1 MYSLFSLSSYIIISI
16 KPLNGR
22 LNGFVHGSEFEVWQ
36 EFSKLCVARSL
47 LVLAV
52 GLVGKV
58 NNISL
63 KLKCL
68 QHQLGHVSNRNF
80 VGFVDRKYDRL
91 NVFVIANC
99 PNEKTSQIQ
108 GIDKLSQ
115 GFAGTPYGKIRAVSF
130 GLVCFM
136 NKSCIY
142 KKIMMAKGILT
153 KIF

>member
-1 MYSLFSLSSYIIISI
+1 MEKKKSGLVDS
-16 KPLNGR
+16 
-22 LNGFVHGSEFEVWQ
+22 GFVKTCDEPV
-36 EFSKLCVARSL
+36 LCVARSL

-99 PNEKTSQIQ
+99 PNEKATKIQ

-115 GFAGTPYGKIRAVSF
+115 GFASTPYGKIRAVSF
-130 GLVCFM
+130 SLVCFM
-136 NKSCIY
+136 NKSCMY

-153 KIF
+153 EIF

>member
-1 MYSLFSLSSYIIISI
+1 MCSLFSLSSYIIISI
-16 KPLNGR
+16 KPLNCR
-22 LNGFVHGSEFEVWQ
+22 LNSLIHGSEFEVWQ

-68 QHQLGHVSNRNF
+68 QHQLGHVSDRNF

-99 PNEKTSQIQ
+99 PNEKATQIQ

-130 GLVCFM
+130 GNVCFM
-136 NKSCIY
+136 NESCMH
-142 KKIMMAKGILT
+142 KKIMMAKGIST

>member
-1 MYSLFSLSSYIIISI
+1 M
-16 KPLNGR
+16 KTCDEH
-22 LNGFVHGSEFEVWQ
+22 V
-36 EFSKLCVARSL
+36 LCVARSL

-99 PNEKTSQIQ
+99 PNEKATKIQ

-142 KKIMMAKGILT
+142 KKILMANGILT
-153 KIF
+153 EIF

>member
-1 MYSLFSLSSYIIISI
+1 MEKTTFFSKNQTEIEIS
-16 KPLNGR
+16 
-22 LNGFVHGSEFEVWQ
+22 GFVKTCDEHV
-36 EFSKLCVARSL
+36 LCVARSL

-68 QHQLGHVSNRNF
+68 QHQLGHVSYRNF

-99 PNEKTSQIQ
+99 PNEKATKIQ
-108 GIDKLSQ
+108 GIDELSQ

-130 GLVCFM
+130 SFVCFM
-136 NKSCIY
+136 NKSCI
-142 KKIMMAKGILT
+142 
-153 KIF
+153 

>member
-1 MYSLFSLSSYIIISI
+1 MEKTTFFSKNQTEIEIS
-16 KPLNGR
+16 
-22 LNGFVHGSEFEVWQ
+22 GFVKTCDEHV
-36 EFSKLCVARSL
+36 LCVARSL

-99 PNEKTSQIQ
+99 PNEKATKIQ
-108 GIDKLSQ
+108 GIDELSQ

-130 GLVCFM
+130 SFVCFM
-136 NKSCIY
+136 NKSCI
-142 KKIMMAKGILT
+142 
-153 KIF
+153 

>member
-1 MYSLFSLSSYIIISI
+1 MEKTTFFSKNQTEIEIS
-16 KPLNGR
+16 
-22 LNGFVHGSEFEVWQ
+22 GFVKTCDEHV
-36 EFSKLCVARSL
+36 LCVARSL

-63 KLKCL
+63 ELKCL

-99 PNEKTSQIQ
+99 PNEKATKIQ

-142 KKIMMAKGILT
+142 KK
-153 KIF
+153 